1 MFVWLLLF
9 GLVLLKTSE
18 VFIVANEVVRMNSL
32 SNIIIK
38 WIFAYEVSCVDFHTC
53 VFFRAQVRLSVFVQQ
68 LIISFFL

>member
-38 WIFAYEVSCVDFHTC
+38 QTFVYGVSC
-53 VFFRAQVRLSVFVQQ
+53 
-68 LIISFFL
+68 

>member
-32 SNIIIK
+32 SNRIIK
-38 WIFAYEVSCVDFHTC
+38 QTFVYGVSC
-53 VFFRAQVRLSVFVQQ
+53 
-68 LIISFFL
+68 